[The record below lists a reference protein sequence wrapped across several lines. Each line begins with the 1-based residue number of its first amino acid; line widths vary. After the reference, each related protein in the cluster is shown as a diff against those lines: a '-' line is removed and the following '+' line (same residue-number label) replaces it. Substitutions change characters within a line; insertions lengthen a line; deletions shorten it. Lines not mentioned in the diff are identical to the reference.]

1 MDVKVGV
8 IPAPGFFANVI
19 TDTGSL
25 EEKILFP
32 KARLC
37 KCSQGEC

>member
-8 IPAPGFFANVI
+8 VPAPGFSDIVI
-19 TDTGSL
+19 TETGSL

-32 KARLC
+32 
-37 KCSQGEC
+37 